1 MTDYVLPSGVVRV
14 EDGIAVRWDGST
26 VEATPEVV
34 SFLAT
39 QAEAFAND
47 PTRAHRAALFD
58 ARTLLLAYGTP
69 DGLSFAETYSAVQT
83 AALDYRDSGVK
94 DAECEE
100 HLQWITARTGQI
112 TAAALFQ
119 AGVLK

>member
-1 MTDYVLPSGVVRV
+1 MADPTTLTEEQR
-14 EDGIAVRWDGST
+14 A
-26 VEATPEVV
+26 EATAA
-34 SFLAT
+34 F
-39 QAEAFAND
+39 QAAAASAAQANEAL
-47 PTRAHRAALFD
+47 TTHRAALSD
-58 ARTLLLAYGTP
+58 ARALLLAYGTP

-119 AGVLK
+119 AGVLR